1 MLDVDVKALGVDTY
15 ASSSHKWMLAPK
27 GTGLLY
33 IRKEAQERI
42 KPLFMY
48 SGYSVYS
55 ASAGTHAVPQIV
67 AHGMAMEFHN
77 TIGRQRIKARW
88 RQLSNY
94 ARQQMA
100 EIPQLRL
107 LTPSQ
112 HALSVGLVS
121 FSLEGGSNGAVVKA
135 LEKRDIFIK
144 PAQGTYAYVDEIAGE
159 SYNAIRISTHIFNDE
174 TDVDRAVEALRKV
187 LG

>member
-55 ASAGTHAVPQIV
+55 ASSGTHAVPQIA
-67 AHGMAMEFHN
+67 AHGVAMEFHN
-77 TIGRQRIKARW
+77 TIDRQRIEARW

-112 HALSVGLVS
+112 HALSAGLVS
-121 FSLEGGSNGAVVKA
+121 FSLKGAA
-135 LEKRDIFIK
+135 M
-144 PAQGTYAYVDEIAGE
+144 AQW
-159 SYNAIRISTHIFNDE
+159 
-174 TDVDRAVEALRKV
+174 
-187 LG
+187 